1 MKEKSILKNIKA
13 ENSGY
18 KLRNEVM
25 MTSDLFS
32 KIINQTD
39 ESVMKVY
46 YKWKYLWPNNFIF
59 FLKYTA
65 HK

>member
-1 MKEKSILKNIKA
+1 
-13 ENSGY
+13 
-18 KLRNEVM
+18 M
-25 MTSDLFS
+25 MTSDLSS

-39 ESVMKVY
+39 KSVMNAY
-46 YKWKYLWPNNFIF
+46 YKWKCLWPNNFIF